1 MDFKHKDGNEY
12 IFNLIDTPGHVDFTY
27 EVSRSLAAA
36 EGALLLVDAAQG
48 VEAQTISNL
57 YHAVE
62 NDLIIIPVINKI
74 DLPSAQVESVKHQIM
89 ELIGCDESDII
100 LASAKTGI
108 GVEEIVEAIIHRIPP
123 PKGSNESPLQALIF
137 DSSFDNYR
145 GVVALIRVF
154 DGSLNPGDK
163 IKFFATKEFFEVEEV
178 GVLRLKRVKRNR
190 LSTGE
195 VGYLICGAKDV
206 RDIRVGDTVTHQ
218 RHGVEKP
225 LPGYRRVK
233 PMVYSGIYPVI
244 NQEFEDLRTS
254 LEKLALNDSALQY
267 EPETSTALGFGFR
280 VGFLGLLHMEIVQE
294 RLEREFDQ
302 SIIVTT
308 PNVVYQVI
316 TTDGKT
322 LTIDNPTKLPDA
334 VRIERI
340 EEPFIRA
347 QIITPP
353 DYIGNVMKISNERR
367 GILKNTSYIDPS
379 RADIVYEFPLSEV
392 IFDFFD
398 KLKSV
403 SRGYAS
409 LDYEFAGY
417 RESNLV
423 KLDILIN
430 GEPLDALSTIVHK
443 ERAFDQG
450 KNLCGKLRRLIPRQ
464 MFEVIIQASIG
475 HKVIAR
481 ESVKALRKN
490 VLAKCYGG
498 DVTRKRKLLE
508 KQKEGKKRMKQVGRV
523 EIPQEAFL
531 AVLSAD

>member
-1 MDFKHKDGNEY
+1 
-12 IFNLIDTPGHVDFTY
+12 
-27 EVSRSLAAA
+27 
-36 EGALLLVDAAQG
+36 
-48 VEAQTISNL
+48 
-57 YHAVE
+57 
-62 NDLIIIPVINKI
+62 
-74 DLPSAQVESVKHQIM
+74 
-89 ELIGCDESDII
+89 
-100 LASAKTGI
+100 
-108 GVEEIVEAIIHRIPP
+108 
-123 PKGSNESPLQALIF
+123 
-137 DSSFDNYR
+137 
-145 GVVALIRVF
+145 
-154 DGSLNPGDK
+154 
-163 IKFFATKEFFEVEEV
+163 
-178 GVLRLKRVKRNR
+178 
-190 LSTGE
+190 
-195 VGYLICGAKDV
+195 
-206 RDIRVGDTVTHQ
+206 
-218 RHGVEKP
+218 
-225 LPGYRRVK
+225 
-233 PMVYSGIYPVI
+233 
-244 NQEFEDLRTS
+244 
-254 LEKLALNDSALQY
+254 
-267 EPETSTALGFGFR
+267 
-280 VGFLGLLHMEIVQE
+280 
-294 RLEREFDQ
+294 
-302 SIIVTT
+302 
-308 PNVVYQVI
+308 VI

-443 ERAFDQG
+443 ERAYDQG

-475 HKVIAR
+475 NKVIAR

-508 KQKEGKKRMKQVGRV
+508 KQREGKKRMKQVGRV